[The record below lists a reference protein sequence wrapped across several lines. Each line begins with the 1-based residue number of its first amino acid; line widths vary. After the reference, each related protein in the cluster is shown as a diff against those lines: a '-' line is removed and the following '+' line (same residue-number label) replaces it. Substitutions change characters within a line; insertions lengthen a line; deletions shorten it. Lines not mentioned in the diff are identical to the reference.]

1 MSPAARGTRAGSAHD
16 TGAAGTTGGT
26 DPLPGLASGLSRQNS
41 VYRRTMAVCDKL
53 AAAAVQGA
61 DAVEL
66 TRIFAQTAG
75 KTVILL
81 DPGLRLQAQAASAG
95 VARDWDPADASLEKL
110 LRLLTSE
117 RRPLRVPP
125 VPGSALACGCLATPV
140 IVGDA
145 TLGYLLVLDETAAS
159 ADDVDLIVASYAATL
174 FALTLARTQTSL
186 ELGLRYR
193 GAIVDSLVS
202 GHFLDGPDARR
213 KARILGVTSTQPFR
227 IAVARLS
234 PATSPP
240 DQPDELD
247 LTGKLLAR
255 LAGTIQGGA
264 AIRGSELVM
273 FLPEQDADAGSPGA
287 RAQLLLRQAGAA
299 RLTCGLSELTRLPE
313 MAPQALRQAQHAIDL
328 GVRLGRAGQAICY
341 EELGIYRLL
350 LQVGDM
356 HQLWQF
362 AEDVLGSLIDYD
374 AGHKVDLVGTLSV
387 YLNQHESLKQT
398 ARVLRVHVNT
408 VAYRIQRIEQLT
420 SLDLTNPDHRLSAH
434 VATKIIE
441 SQQPGQRLRQS
452 ARGGDQGPR
461 HGPARR
467 TRSPRPPGSSSAAAP
482 MLSTVPPGR
491 RVCQSGTVMVVI
503 RQVPCEITAGS
514 PPTLG
519 AGCRIRRSTAGQ
531 YCGVPGELSRRAPSY
546 RATCLRPSGTPG
558 PAVGWR
564 PRRWTGSP
572 FRT

>member
-1 MSPAARGTRAGSAHD
+1 MGVVSADTAPGSVA
-16 TGAAGTTGGT
+16 
-26 DPLPGLASGLSRQNS
+26 GLSRQSS
-41 VYRRTMAVCDKL
+41 VYRRMMAVCDKL

-61 DAVEL
+61 DAAEL

-81 DPGLRLQAQAASAG
+81 DPGLRPQAQAASAG
-95 VARDWDPADASLEKL
+95 DPRDWDPGDASLEKL
-110 LRLLTSE
+110 LRLLTAE

-140 IVGDA
+140 SVGDT
-145 TLGYLLVLDETAAS
+145 TLGYLLVLDEKAAS

-202 GHFLDGPDARR
+202 GHFLDSTDARR
-213 KARILGVTSTQPFR
+213 KARILGVTDAQPFR
-227 IAVARLS
+227 VAVARLS
-234 PATSPP
+234 APATSPP
-240 DQPDELD
+240 DQPEEHDRAGD
-247 LTGKLLAR
+247 LLAR
-255 LAGTIQGGA
+255 LAGSIQGGA
-264 AIRGSELVM
+264 AIRGPELVM
-273 FLPEQDADAGSPGA
+273 FLPEQQDAGPTAGNTGADADSPGA
-287 RAQLLLRQAGAA
+287 RAQLLLRQAGAT

-328 GVRLGRAGQAICY
+328 GIRLGRAGQAICY

-362 AEDVLGSLIDYD
+362 ARDVLGPLIDYG

-408 VAYRIQRIEQLT
+408 VAYRIQRIEQLA

-434 VATKIIE
+434 VATKIVE
-441 SQQPGQRLRQS
+441 SQRPG
-452 ARGGDQGPR
+452 
-461 HGPARR
+461 
-467 TRSPRPPGSSSAAAP
+467 
-482 MLSTVPPGR
+482 
-491 RVCQSGTVMVVI
+491 
-503 RQVPCEITAGS
+503 
-514 PPTLG
+514 
-519 AGCRIRRSTAGQ
+519 
-531 YCGVPGELSRRAPSY
+531 
-546 RATCLRPSGTPG
+546 
-558 PAVGWR
+558 
-564 PRRWTGSP
+564 
-572 FRT
+572 

>member
-1 MSPAARGTRAGSAHD
+1 VSAA
-16 TGAAGTTGGT
+16 
-26 DPLPGLASGLSRQNS
+26 GLSRQNS

-66 TRIFAQTAG
+66 ARIFAATAG

-81 DPGLRLQAQAASAG
+81 DPELRPQARAASAG
-95 VARDWDPADASLEKL
+95 VVRDWDPGDASLEKL
-110 LRLLTSE
+110 LRLLTAE

-140 IVGDA
+140 IVGD
-145 TLGYLLVLDETAAS
+145 TILGYLLVLDETAAS

-193 GAIVDSLVS
+193 SAIVDSLVS
-202 GHFLDGPDARR
+202 GHFLDSQDARR
-213 KARILGVTSTQPFR
+213 KARILGVTDAQPFR
-227 IAVARLS
+227 VAVARLS
-234 PATSPP
+234 VPALP
-240 DQPDELD
+240 QPGEQD
-247 LTGKLLAR
+247 LAGELLAR
-255 LAGTIQGGA
+255 LAGSVQGAA
-264 AIRGSELVM
+264 AIRGPELVIL
-273 FLPEQDADAGSPGA
+273 LPEPDDADPQARNTGAGAASPGA
-287 RAQLLLRQAGAA
+287 RTQLLLRQAGAA
-299 RLTCGLSELTRLPE
+299 TLTCGLSELTRWPE

-328 GVRLGRAGQAICY
+328 GIRLGRAGQAICY

-362 AEDVLGSLIDYD
+362 AQDVLGQLIDYD
-374 AGHKVDLVGTLSV
+374 ARHKVDLVGTLSV

-408 VAYRIQRIEQLT
+408 VTYRIQRIERLT

-441 SQQPGQRLRQS
+441 SQQPGQGL
-452 ARGGDQGPR
+452 PR
-461 HGPARR
+461 CLPA
-467 TRSPRPPGSSSAAAP
+467 G
-482 MLSTVPPGR
+482 PGR
-491 RVCQSGTVMVVI
+491 RCGGVAI
-503 RQVPCEITAGS
+503 RISAGAQ
-514 PPTLG
+514 G
-519 AGCRIRRSTAGQ
+519 AVGDREVRPFAAAALTGRRSATPLA
-531 YCGVPGELSRRAPSY
+531 VISLSR
-546 RATCLRPSGTPG
+546 
-558 PAVGWR
+558 
-564 PRRWTGSP
+564 
-572 FRT
+572 